1 MAFQQW
7 VNSVFEK
14 IKVPKNIS
22 LKERRYYFIGLLTTL
37 FPLIFHIG
45 TLIFF
50 GVVGVNTLFFI
61 NFFSVALYIYSFYL
75 VYVHGRYFIA
85 IILGAIE
92 VWIFQVICIFAIG
105 WDSGFQYYFISYI
118 LAIGLLPPKN
128 KFIITFFEIVFA
140 MTYFVFSLMVKNLTP
155 FYSLDPNILVWLHT
169 VNVLI
174 FLMLITLGIVYF
186 IRTSWK
192 AEEKAEFE
200 FQRAEKLLLN
210 ILPSSIADRL
220 KAQQEVI
227 ADDFESATVLFA
239 DIVDFTKITS
249 DLPAYQ
255 VVSLLNDVFTQF
267 DELAEKYQLE
277 KIKTIGDSYMVVSGV
292 PYPCQDHAK
301 RMIEFSRE
309 VLSSMKKL
317 SEAHSVALQIR
328 IGVCSGPVVAGVIGK
343 KKFIYDLWGDTVNL
357 ASRLEANGIPGKIQ
371 VGESTY
377 QLLKDQFPFE
387 DRGFIEVKG
396 KGRVK
401 AYLL

>member
-1 MAFQQW
+1 
-7 VNSVFEK
+7 
-14 IKVPKNIS
+14 
-22 LKERRYYFIGLLTTL
+22 
-37 FPLIFHIG
+37 
-45 TLIFF
+45 
-50 GVVGVNTLFFI
+50 
-61 NFFSVALYIYSFYL
+61 L
-75 VYVHGRYFIA
+75 V
-85 IILGAIE
+85 
-92 VWIFQVICIFAIG
+92 
-105 WDSGFQYYFISYI
+105 
-118 LAIGLLPPKN
+118 
-128 KFIITFFEIVFA
+128 
-140 MTYFVFSLMVKNLTP
+140 
-155 FYSLDPNILVWLHT
+155 
-169 VNVLI
+169 
-174 FLMLITLGIVYF
+174 

-357 ASRLEANGIPGKIQ
+357 ACRLEANGIPGKIQ